1 MLLFRW
7 DGGGFLVVCWW
18 WDLVKSFWVGRYI
31 VLLCLF
37 QHSGINS
44 SNAEVLALF
53 NVTEADAGEYICKVS
68 NYIGQAN
75 QSAWL
80 TVLPKQQGNNVF
92 VWFFFFFFFLRR
104 LDIEAEKTWCFGR
117 LQAAYR
123 VILWSWYIHHN
134 LSSVMQLVGCQQP
147 WKNTHTY
154 SKRLL

>member
-1 MLLFRW
+1 M
-7 DGGGFLVVCWW
+7 
-18 WDLVKSFWVGRYI
+18 KSFRVGRYI

-92 VWFFFFFFFLRR
+92 VWFFFFFFFFFKEGW
-104 LDIEAEKTWCFGR
+104 I
-117 LQAAYR
+117 
-123 VILWSWYIHHN
+123 
-134 LSSVMQLVGCQQP
+134 
-147 WKNTHTY
+147 
-154 SKRLL
+154 

>member
-1 MLLFRW
+1 M
-7 DGGGFLVVCWW
+7 VCWW
-18 WDLVKSFWVGRYI
+18 WDLVKSFRVGRYI

-92 VWFFFFFFFLRR
+92 VWFFFFFLKK
-104 LDIEAEKTWCFGR
+104 AG
-117 LQAAYR
+117 YR
-123 VILWSWYIHHN
+123 S
-134 LSSVMQLVGCQQP
+134 
-147 WKNTHTY
+147 
-154 SKRLL
+154 